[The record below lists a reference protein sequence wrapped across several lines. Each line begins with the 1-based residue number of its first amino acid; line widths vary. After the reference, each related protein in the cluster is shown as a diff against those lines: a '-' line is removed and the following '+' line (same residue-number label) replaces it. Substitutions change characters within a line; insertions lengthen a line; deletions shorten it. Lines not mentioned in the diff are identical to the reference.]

1 MFIASLTYV
10 KPLQEVERHLEEHIA
25 FLDKY
30 YKAGKFICSGRKNPR
45 TGGIIVFNTKDE
57 AEMKAI
63 ISEDPFY
70 RNEIAEYEIIEFYP
84 SKYAADFKAFI

>member
-10 KPLQEVERHLEEHIA
+10 KPLQEVENHLEEHVA

-45 TGGIIVFNTKDE
+45 TGGIIVFNAKDE
-57 AEMKAI
+57 AEMKAV
-63 ISEDPFY
+63 ISEDPFHK
-70 RNEIAEYEIIEFYP
+70 NKIANYEIIEFYP
-84 SKYAADFKAFI
+84 TKYADGFNIFI